1 MNFCAIAAA
10 FIAASSSAASASTIT
25 EITDAGRSMA
35 TAFDVTDGTTAVSGS
50 LINTSISDVD
60 LYSFRLREATR
71 LTVRVLSTAFDA
83 NLLWFNDR
91 GQGLAGDD
99 DIESSCDNYT
109 NLTVG
114 DSCLSL
120 DLLAGTYFVGVGDNN
135 TGAFETAADA
145 ATGRNEIFDNDDGIL
160 ADPTIRIL
168 SFIGDENGDVHLND
182 EGDYLLDFSTA
193 VYAASDPS
201 VVPLPAGL
209 PLLLAG
215 LGSLGVVR
223 RFKARVS
230 FNPTIHTS
238 QDWKA
243 A

>member
-10 FIAASSSAASASTIT
+10 LIAASSSVASASTIT
-25 EITDAGRSMA
+25 EITDAGRSIA

-83 NLLWFNDR
+83 NLLWFNGR

-114 DSCLSL
+114 DSCISM
-120 DLLAGTYFVGVGDNN
+120 DLLTGNYFVGVGNN
-135 TGAFETAADA
+135 NIGAYETLADA
-145 ATGRNEIFDNDDGIL
+145 AVGTNVIFHNDDGIL
-160 ADPTIRIL
+160 ATPTSRIL
-168 SFIGDENGDVHLND
+168 GFIGDENGDVHSND
-182 EGDYLLDFSTA
+182 QGDYLLDFSTT
-193 VYAASDPS
+193 VYAASDS
-201 VVPLPAGL
+201 AVVPLPAGL
-209 PLLLAG
+209 PLMLAG
-215 LGSLGVVR
+215 LSSLALCR
-223 RFKARVS
+223 RFKPRDNVR
-230 FNPTIHTS
+230 FNLST
-238 QDWKA
+238 
-243 A
+243 